1 MDLDATPLRSFLK
14 VSETQSF
21 TRAAEELSVSQPA
34 LSAAIKELERR
45 LGFALFER
53 TSRRVSLTREG
64 RAFQVH
70 AKRVVLET
78 DWMRRRAREIESNEL
93 RIAVQHHSVLIPERV
108 GLTDGFLQYQ
118 SDANTQTLQLDHQ
131 RLYRAVEEEDADVA
145 LVIEPSERTELSPL
159 NPGSGP
165 DFEAVALAQRPLA
178 VFIPKGHPL
187 FERDT
192 LSARDLRNQ
201 DVISVNRV
209 HGGAIAAAAARVL
222 NEAGAKVVGVPEGDS
237 LSILRFVRQFG
248 TPGIDLGWIQA
259 GTGPDVRRVAL
270 SDVPAFSDLLILRLR
285 KPPRPMADLFW
296 DYALRETAVKQDL

>member
-1 MDLDATPLRSFLK
+1 MDLDASPLRSFLK

-34 LSAAIKELERR
+34 LSATIKELERR

-64 RAFQVH
+64 RAFQIY

-108 GLTDGFLQYQ
+108 NLTDGFLHHH
-118 SDANTQTLQLDHQ
+118 SEANTQTLQLDHR

-145 LVIEPSERTELSPL
+145 LVIEPSDRTELSPL

-165 DFEAVALAQRPLA
+165 DIEAVPLAQRPLGLF
-178 VFIPKGHPL
+178 VPRSHPL
-187 FERDT
+187 FDRDT
-192 LSARDLRNQ
+192 LSTADLKEQ
-201 DVISVNRV
+201 EVISVNRV
-209 HGGAIAAAAARVL
+209 HGGAIATATARVL
-222 NEAGAKVVGVPEGDS
+222 NDAGAQVVGMPEGDS
-237 LSILRFVRQFG
+237 LSVLRFVRQFDV
-248 TPGIDLGWIQA
+248 PGIDLGWIQ
-259 GTGPDVRRVAL
+259 TEIGPGVRRIAL
-270 SDVPAFSDLLILRLR
+270 MEFPAFSDLLILRLR

-296 DYALRETAVKQDL
+296 DFALRKTGQVGP